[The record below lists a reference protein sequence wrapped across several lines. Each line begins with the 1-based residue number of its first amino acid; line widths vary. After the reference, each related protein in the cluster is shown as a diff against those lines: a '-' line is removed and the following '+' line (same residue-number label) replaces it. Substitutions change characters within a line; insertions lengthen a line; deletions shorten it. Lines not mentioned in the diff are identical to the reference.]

1 MTATQTRIRHGT
13 NAECAA
19 ATPASSEL
27 VHNTTNGRIH
37 IGDAVTLGGGWVAP
51 TINDIQT
58 NAVQYAAAG
67 GTADALTFAVTP
79 VPAAW
84 VTGMSGKFKATAA
97 NTGSATGAITGLS
110 GTKTFKKMV
119 AGSLTNLAAGDFFNG
134 GCYDWFYDGTYLVIT
149 STLDH
154 SGGLVSVSQGDL
166 NTSTGTISGSAPS
179 ATNDLTLGG
188 TTVTLPGGAYGFF
201 PQTKDCLSNSAGGS
215 SGAQFWATS
224 NTSASY
230 VTALTPTTACGNNS
244 LSSKALAAQQRYI
257 TSSPPFDLGDGEM
270 GGFIYLLLNAAGE
283 AVASYAAD
291 VPPWAYNGPT
301 RIRADKKC
309 PVTGKKYRRVM
320 VERSLEEV
328 MDGAKIVYEFQE
340 ITQAIKN
347 ADMGLIPHPFGVV
360 PPGHTVVLLNPMD
373 NRLKDLIEYQNA
385 GAADDVLSALLSG
398 KIYADNVALE
408 GRKGPPGVMQARLR
422 FRYSKG

>member
-1 MTATQTRIRHGT
+1 MTATQTSIRHGT
-13 NAECAA
+13 NSECNA

-37 IGDAVTLGGGWVAP
+37 VGDALTAGGGWVLP
-51 TINDIQT
+51 TIKDIQT
-58 NAVQYAAAG
+58 NAMRYAAAG
-67 GTADALTFAVTP
+67 GTADALTFAITP

-84 VTGMSGKFKATAA
+84 VAGMSGKFMATAA
-97 NTGSATGAITGLS
+97 NTGSATGTITGLA

-119 AGSLTNLAAGDFFNG
+119 AGSLTNLAAGDFFSG

-149 STLDH
+149 SALDH
-154 SGGLVSVSQGDL
+154 GGGLVSVSQGDL
-166 NTSTGTISGSAPS
+166 NTSTGSVTVTSNIPSAPS
-179 ATNDLTLGG
+179 WKS
-188 TTVTLPGGAYGFF
+188 VVLPGGEYGFY
-201 PQTKDCLSNSAGGS
+201 PQIKASDTAVGCA
-215 SGAQFWATS
+215 ATIHDVS
-224 NTSASY
+224 LAMTTSY
-230 VTALTPTTACGNNS
+230 VTRISMKNWTNGAITY
-244 LSSKALAAQQRYI
+244 AQQRYV
-257 TSSPPFDLGDGEM
+257 TASPPFDLGDGEM
-270 GGFIYLLLNAAGE
+270 GGFVFALIGPSGT
-283 AVASYAAD
+283 VASSYVAD

-320 VERSLEEV
+320 AERSLEEI
-328 MDGAKIVYEFQE
+328 MDGARPCMAYEE

-347 ADMGLIPHPFGVV
+347 ADMALIPHPFGAV

-373 NRLKDLIEYQNA
+373 DRLPGLIEYQNA
-385 GAADDVLSALLSG
+385 GGGSEIQDALISG
-398 KIYADNVALE
+398 KIYADNTALE